1 MAHRKRQSTSLCKV
15 SYKYCLFAR
24 HLYGNHDGLLYSI
37 CSPQVMGC
45 SPNQHSTRWSCCS
58 GNGFLDDVHS
68 DSSEGVDGGSE
79 CHLDWSRW
87 KSHWCREYH
96 CGTCKIIW
104 HQDHP
109 ISYAT
114 VPTVTRRRGI
124 LLQGSYQCSRIWD
137 TPANISI
144 YTTQCYKYVKTKLTC
159 FYGGLFH
166 ESDFLLHNRSG
177 NSSAEIWTIAALC
190 DLDQATRCGYTV
202 CTCMQSVHV
211 CVQLHACRI
220 IEIIKKKIYKEY
232 VWCSIG
238 IL

>member
-1 MAHRKRQSTSLCKV
+1 MGH
-15 SYKYCLFAR
+15 
-24 HLYGNHDGLLYSI
+24 
-37 CSPQVMGC
+37 SPDQY
-45 SPNQHSTRWSCCS
+45 STRWQCCS
-58 GNGFLDDVHS
+58 GNRFRDDMHS
-68 DSSEGVDGGSE
+68 HSSEGVDGGSE

-87 KSHWCREYH
+87 KSYWCREYH
-96 CGTCKIIW
+96 CGTCKNLW

-114 VPTVTRRRGI
+114 LPTVTRRRGI

-159 FYGGLFH
+159 FYGCLFH

-190 DLDQATRCGYTV
+190 ELDQSTRCGYTV

-220 IEIIKKKIYKEY
+220 IEIIKKENLQGVCLVQHWYIIKLF
-232 VWCSIG
+232 VCFFSFSQLPTG
-238 IL
+238 LSVQLRRPLQQPLGSGATVTSSLHP